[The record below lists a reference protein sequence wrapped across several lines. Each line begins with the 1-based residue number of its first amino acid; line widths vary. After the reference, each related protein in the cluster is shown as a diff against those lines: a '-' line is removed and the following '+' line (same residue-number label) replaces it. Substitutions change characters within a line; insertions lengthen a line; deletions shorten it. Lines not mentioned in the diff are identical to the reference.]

1 MRIRKYKNKTG
12 CWYQSFP
19 DFFINT
25 NTRQVLRIIRAPGR
39 GKANYFIRV
48 EDRDREK
55 SITITQGFEEK
66 TEVVKQA
73 WEWMIEHPEGI
84 TFEGGN

>member
-1 MRIRKYKNKTG
+1 MGKRKSRITN
-12 CWYQSFP
+12 WHQSFP

-25 NTRQVLRIIRAPGR
+25 STRQVLRIIRVPQR
-39 GKANYFIRV
+39 DKANYYIRV
-48 EDRDREK
+48 EDRDEER
-55 SITITQGFEEK
+55 SITIAQGFEEK
-66 TEVVKQA
+66 TEVVRQA